1 MTLQV
6 TDPEGEKE
14 WVTPY
19 WKCKFNVSG
28 KLFDNVALEQ
38 APLNK
43 VFFPGLGNV
52 ILKDFYILTND
63 IYLFI
68 G

>member
-38 APLNK
+38 APLNN
-43 VFFPGLGNV
+43 FFFQALEMLY
-52 ILKDFYILTND
+52 LKTFTY
-63 IYLFI
+63 
-68 G
+68 

>member
-28 KLFDNVALEQ
+28 KLFDNVVLEQ

-43 VFFPGLGNV
+43 VFSRPW
-52 ILKDFYILTND
+52 KCYT
-63 IYLFI
+63 
-68 G
+68 